1 MIEPTAGIISENLG
15 ELAALGA
22 ALFWVFT
29 SLAFAAAGRR
39 VGPTWVNLLRM
50 IAALGVLL
58 LVHRLSF
65 GLWLPKVDGT
75 VWTWLALSGL
85 AGLAIGDQFL
95 FTALVYIGPR
105 LSTLLMTLT
114 PPATAMIAWPMLD
127 EPLSWLAI
135 LGIAIT
141 IAGVAWVALERPEN
155 PSHRRGG
162 QRSERRIRLGLF
174 FGAMAG
180 LCQATG
186 LVLAKKA
193 MLHATT
199 SEIALDAWS
208 VTLIRM
214 IFGVA
219 GIIIFFTILRLIRAH
234 REAVDTS
241 MAISAES
248 ERLPPPRTTYFH
260 SVWPFA
266 LLMIAIG
273 VFFGPVCGVW
283 MSMVAIERTETGIA
297 ATLMAMTPVFIL
309 PFAAWIEKERITWRA
324 VCGAVVAVLGVAILM
339 LTNGPPTAADNAPDT
354 ARITQAHDDRPSLAA
369 HAHRRHPVQ

>member
-1 MIEPTAGIISENLG
+1 MTEPTVGFVTENLG

-29 SLAFAAAGRR
+29 SLSFAAAGRR

-50 IAALGVLL
+50 IAALCVLL
-58 LVHRLSF
+58 MVHRIGF
-65 GLWLPKVDGT
+65 GMWLPRVDGT
-75 VWTWLALSGL
+75 VWMWLAVSGL

-114 PPATAMIAWPMLD
+114 PPATAIIAWPMLD

-135 LGIAIT
+135 LGIAVT
-141 IAGVAWVALERPEN
+141 VSGVAWVAMERPEK
-155 PSHRRGG
+155 PARRRGG
-162 QRSERRIRLGLF
+162 QRTERERKLGLF

-180 LCQATG
+180 LCQAMG
-186 LVLAKKA
+186 LILAKKA
-193 MLHATT
+193 MLHAAAN
-199 SEIALDAWS
+199 EITLDAWS
-208 VTLIRM
+208 VTLMRM

-219 GIIIFFTILRLIRAH
+219 GIIVFFTILRLLRAR
-234 REAVDTS
+234 REEIDAS
-241 MAISAES
+241 MAVSAES
-248 ERLPPPRTTYFH
+248 ERLPTPRTTFFH

-266 LLMIAIG
+266 LAMIAIG

-283 MSMVAIERTETGIA
+283 MSMVAIERTEAGIA

-324 VCGAVVAVLGVAILM
+324 ICGAVIAILGVAILM
-339 LTNGPPTAADNAPDT
+339 LTNGPPQVTIDEQDVASVS
-354 ARITQAHDDRPSLAA
+354 SLEKESEPLTI
-369 HAHRRHPVQ
+369 RH